1 MSSFRTSHT
10 YILRKEWLGTQEEL
24 VMALRADGRKQAQ
37 HRSSK
42 QRRDH
47 STNGGAFDD
56 GYDS

>member
-1 MSSFRTSHT
+1 
-10 YILRKEWLGTQEEL
+10 
-24 VMALRADGRKQAQ
+24 MALRADGRKQAQ